1 MNENGLG
8 KKSNFIPEV
17 FAGANNIK
25 NRELK
30 KASKQ
35 KYTMDQFK
43 VENINFGKNK
53 NYGQID
59 LLKTNKPFYFKTK
72 FDYQT
77 NFFRFSLMT
86 SLISHF

>member
-1 MNENGLG
+1 MNENSLG

-25 NRELK
+25 DKDLK

-59 LLKTNKPFYFKTK
+59 LLKTNKLY
-72 FDYQT
+72 
-77 NFFRFSLMT
+77 
-86 SLISHF
+86 

>member
-1 MNENGLG
+1 MNGNGLG

-17 FAGANNIK
+17 FAGANNIR

-35 KYTMDQFK
+35 KYTMDEFK

-53 NYGQID
+53 NYGQTD
-59 LLKTNKPFYFKTK
+59 LLNTNKLY
-72 FDYQT
+72 
-77 NFFRFSLMT
+77 
-86 SLISHF
+86 

>member
-1 MNENGLG
+1 MNQNGLG
-8 KKSNFIPEV
+8 NKSNFIPEV
-17 FAGANNIK
+17 FAGAKNIK
-25 NRELK
+25 DKELK

-59 LLKTNKPFYFKTK
+59 LLKTNKLY
-72 FDYQT
+72 
-77 NFFRFSLMT
+77 
-86 SLISHF
+86 

>member
-1 MNENGLG
+1 MNENSLG

-25 NRELK
+25 DRELK

-59 LLKTNKPFYFKTK
+59 LFKTNKLY
-72 FDYQT
+72 
-77 NFFRFSLMT
+77 
-86 SLISHF
+86 